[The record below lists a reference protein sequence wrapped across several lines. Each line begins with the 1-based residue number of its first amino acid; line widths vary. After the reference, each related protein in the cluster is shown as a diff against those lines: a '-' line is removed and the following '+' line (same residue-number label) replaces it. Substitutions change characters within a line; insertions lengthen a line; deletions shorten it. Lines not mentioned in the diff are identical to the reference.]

1 MIVLATVSQ
10 KGGVGKSMMARACAV
25 AALYDGTASAIM
37 DTDPQGTCTKWS
49 ARRQQPAPAVV
60 PADGASFRA
69 CLDQLRDRGAQLV
82 VIDTPPHLRSLVSM
96 AVEAADAAI
105 IPVRPSIDDLEA
117 IGDTAAIIRTIGKP
131 AGIIINQAKTD
142 RAAVVTMARTA
153 LAALGYPVCPIAAV
167 DRIVHQHATGY
178 GQTAMEYDSASKGAE
193 EIVGIWDWV
202 KGTLLR

>member
-1 MIVLATVSQ
+1 MKIICSVSQ
-10 KGGVGKSMMARACAV
+10 KGGAGKSMMARACAV

-37 DTDPQGTCTKWS
+37 DADPQGTCTKWA
-49 ARRQQPAPAVV
+49 ARRQQAAPAVV
-60 PADGASFRA
+60 AADGATFRA
-69 CLDQLRDRGAQLV
+69 GLDQLRNRGAQLV

-117 IGDTAAIIRTIGKP
+117 IGDTVAIIRAVGKR

-142 RAAVVTMARTA
+142 RAAVVSMARTA
-153 LAALGYPVCPIAAV
+153 LTALGYPVCPIAAV

-178 GQTAMEYDSASKGAE
+178 GQTAMEYDPTSKGAE
-193 EIVGIWDWV
+193 EIAGIWGWV
-202 KGTLLR
+202 KDNLIQ